1 MNVRKRIAIAV
12 SAALL
17 VVVVAVS
24 ASFASRG
31 VELWSDT
38 AAFSELGPGEEAAF
52 PRFVS
57 VTDAVD
63 EVQYV
68 LSYGSSG
75 LNVEFGLRAG
85 DGTEYAIS
93 ACGGGGSGIIGGV
106 PSGEYELFVRHA
118 DHLSSG
124 LDRRSRPSSSTAND
138 PHARLGVRLGRALF
152 FCACL
157 Q

>member
-1 MNVRKRIAIAV
+1 MNIRKKIAITV
-12 SAALL
+12 SAVLL

-24 ASFASRG
+24 VSFASQG

-38 AAFSELGPGEEAAF
+38 AAFTELGPGEEAAF
-52 PRFVS
+52 PGFVS

-85 DGTEYAIS
+85 DGTEYAVS
-93 ACGGGGSGIIGGV
+93 ACGGGGSGVISGV
-106 PSGEYELFVRHA
+106 PSGEYELFVRNA
-118 DHLSSG
+118 DTYPQDLTGSVG
-124 LDRRSRPSSSTAND
+124 IILN
-138 PHARLGVRLGRALF
+138 GK
-152 FCACL
+152 
-157 Q
+157 

>member
-1 MNVRKRIAIAV
+1 MPR
-12 SAALL
+12 
-17 VVVVAVS
+17 
-24 ASFASRG
+24 RG
-31 VELWSDT
+31 GGIS
-38 AAFSELGPGEEAAF
+38 
-52 PRFVS
+52 RFVS

-85 DGTEYAIS
+85 DGTEYAVS

-118 DHLSSG
+118 DTFPQDLTG
-124 LDRRSRPSSSTAND
+124 AVAIILN
-138 PHARLGVRLGRALF
+138 GK
-152 FCACL
+152 
-157 Q
+157 